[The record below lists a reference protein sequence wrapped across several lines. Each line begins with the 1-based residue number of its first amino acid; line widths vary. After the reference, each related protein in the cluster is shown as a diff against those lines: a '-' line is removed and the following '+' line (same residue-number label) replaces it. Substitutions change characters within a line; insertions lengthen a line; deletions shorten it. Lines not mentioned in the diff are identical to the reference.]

1 MGNNKKEIECNCP
14 MCTKGSMKQGE
25 VYRCVKN
32 GGAIMG
38 ICEPNSSAIP
48 LVAVQKVFIDYY
60 DNEKNN

>member
-1 MGNNKKEIECNCP
+1 

-25 VYRCVKN
+25 VYRCTKN

-38 ICEPNSSAIP
+38 VCEPNSSAIP